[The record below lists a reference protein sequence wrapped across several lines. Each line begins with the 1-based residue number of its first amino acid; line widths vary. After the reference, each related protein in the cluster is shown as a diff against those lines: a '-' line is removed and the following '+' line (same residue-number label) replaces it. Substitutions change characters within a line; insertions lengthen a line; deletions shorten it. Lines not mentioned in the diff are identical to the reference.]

1 MINPKRRISRLL
13 GLILMLL
20 LTCLCILASLSF
32 GSKPLPL
39 SAVWQHYCYNS
50 QINYYDL
57 VINARESRTFIG
69 LMAGAALALA
79 GAVAQGLLRNP
90 LGDPGLLGI
99 NAGAATAVVFC
110 SFVPSL
116 TNVSHFWAAFIG
128 ASLSTLLFYFI
139 SGSSRNTN
147 PVRLILT
154 GVAINAC
161 LLALVQGVIL
171 INPQAMDNYRF
182 WSMGALNSMSLT
194 EAGWLIPYLL
204 VAVSLTFSLS
214 AALNIMVF
222 GDGIVHS
229 LGGNV
234 ALTRLLAL
242 LSVSMLAAVATAMA
256 GPIAFI
262 GLAAPHLMR
271 TWIGSDFRWLLPYSM
286 FAGSC
291 LLLISDVIARLVI
304 APEELMVGIITAA
317 IGAPLLYWVAKKP
330 TASRMIE

>member
-1 MINPKRRISRLL
+1 MINPKRRISRVL

-32 GSKPLPL
+32 GSKPVPL
-39 SAVWQHYCYNS
+39 SAVWQHYWFNS
-50 QINYYDL
+50 QVNYYDL
-57 VINARESRTFIG
+57 IIEARESRTFIG

-79 GAVAQGLLRNP
+79 GAVTQGLLRNP

-99 NAGAATAVVFC
+99 NAGAAAAVVFC
-110 SFVPSL
+110 SLVPVL
-116 TNVSHFWAAFIG
+116 TNVSHFWAAFVG
-128 ASLSTLLFYFI
+128 ASLSTLLFYFM
-139 SGSSRNTN
+139 SGSRLNTN

-161 LLALVQGVIL
+161 LLAVVQGIVL
-171 INPQAMDNYRF
+171 INPQAMDSYRF
-182 WSMGALNSMSLT
+182 WIMGALNAVSLT

-204 VAVSLTFSLS
+204 VAIILTFSLS

-234 ALTRLLAL
+234 ARTRLLSL
-242 LSVSMLAAVATAMA
+242 FSVSMLAAVATAMA

-262 GLAAPHLMR
+262 GLVAPHLMR
-271 TWIGSDFRWLLPYSM
+271 AWIGSDFRWLLPYSM
-286 FAGSC
+286 LAGSC

-304 APEELMVGIITAA
+304 APEEVMVGTITAVV
-317 IGAPLLYWVAKKP
+317 GAPLLYWVAKKP
-330 TASRMIE
+330 TDSRMVE